1 MEGVPYGFS
10 NKGSSILKRS
20 FIQMKKGKT
29 MFFFKNRARL
39 AISTFVVLLCGMGLA
54 YWFFFWPD
62 PRFIHAQELS
72 RKLRENISM
81 DQRRQLSQEMRQV
94 VEGLSQDQRRA
105 LARDRRQEF
114 EKQIAKYF
122 TLPKEERNAYLD
134 AQIDRMEE
142 VRRQWQQG
150 PINNPG
156 IARSNTRSNDPDER
170 DRRRRDRLDEST
182 PEQRA
187 EFAAFF
193 QALRDRRLQ
202 RGLPGWGGGR

>member
-1 MEGVPYGFS
+1 M
-10 NKGSSILKRS
+10 
-20 FIQMKKGKT
+20 FI
-29 MFFFKNRARL
+29 FKNRARL
-39 AISTFVVLLCGMGLA
+39 AISSLVVLLFAIGLA
-54 YWFFFWPD
+54 YWLFFRPD

-72 RKLRENISM
+72 RKLRENLSM

-105 LARDRRQEF
+105 LAKDRRQEF

-142 VRRQWQQG
+142 LRRQWQQA

-193 QALRDRRLQ
+193 QALRDRRQQ